1 MVATTAPY
9 GRVGRVGPYKVPE
22 HLLGVGRRVGVR
34 KRRGGALA
42 VRNARPRV
50 AVILEP
56 GRVPDGVLT
65 DALRKRARPRSI
77 RPDTVRAPIIRGAG
91 SGTLEGAR
99 AGGALPLITNSDAF
113 MYCSGSRSCDRSRG
127 LTTIWPTPGPRSDSR

>member
-22 HLLGVGRRVGVR
+22 HLLGVGRRVSVR

-65 DALRKRARPRSI
+65 DALRKRARPGSI
-77 RPDTVRAPIIRGAG
+77 RPDAVRSPIIRSAG
-91 SGTLEGAR
+91 SGALKGAR
-99 AGGALPLITNSDAF
+99 AGGALPVVTNSAASK
-113 MYCSGSRSCDRSRG
+113 CCIISHSCGRYRDP
-127 LTTIWPTPGPRSDSR
+127 TTT